1 MGNFRTPKSY
11 NLCCLEGGNQWFW
24 GAPMFIFGTTHTG
37 RCASLGRPHWSVVV
51 SPQSVAHHRI
61 WGIYTSEIKIC
72 HAVSSNGAG
81 WLPMNVASWNLQQKS
96 NMKSFPMSV
105 GCTLHHC
112 APPPWFRFWL
122 NCPIACWL
130 GWPLASSKC
139 GTSSRWPHC
148 NVTGVMGIGL
158 GGNGRWV
165 AELFRLANG
174 SELFYVGDPFFEVSI
189 ILFAAPPPL
198 PDPWQK
204 PKPEPHLLQ
213 PLHDFVNGV
222 WWQLDLLWKAE
233 TPDDLGNF
241 GWGWFWFRLNDA
253 QYLSIIQPIRI

>member
-1 MGNFRTPKSY
+1 MGNVRTPKSY

-81 WLPMNVASWNLQQKS
+81 WLPMNIASWNLQQKS

-189 ILFAAPPPL
+189 ILFAAPPPCRIPGRSRSRSRTCCNRCTTSSTASGGSWTSCGRQRL
-198 PDPWQK
+198 RMIWGT
-204 PKPEPHLLQ
+204 L
-213 PLHDFVNGV
+213 VGV
-222 WWQLDLLWKAE
+222 GFG
-233 TPDDLGNF
+233 LGWMMPNT
-241 GWGWFWFRLNDA
+241 
-253 QYLSIIQPIRI
+253 